1 MFPHA
6 RTVPSLR
13 KAAQKSPPTLKEM
26 ALVKLGGTFVCW
38 NVLLPQTTAVP
49 SARNTPALLRR
60 AETAMT
66 LLNPA
71 GTLVTLELRPQ
82 QATAPSGLKPNPWLS
97 PAAMATAFVKA
108 SGNNSWDGVL
118 GPMFVAPH
126 ARMLPSSSEAGA
138 LVTLSETFVTIT

>member
-1 MFPHA
+1 
-6 RTVPSLR
+6 
-13 KAAQKSPPTLKEM
+13 M
-26 ALVKLGGTFVCW
+26 ALVKLGGTLVCW

-118 GPMFVAPH
+118 GPMFVSPQP
-126 ARMLPSSSEAGA
+126 RMLPSSREAA
-138 LVTLSETFVTIT
+138 TRVTMPESVVTHTDAS